1 MRPGDPA
8 RFDNALP
15 RPTDRLTLR
24 RFAGDDLE
32 RFQAYRCDPD
42 VGRYQGWSAMDDAG
56 AMAFLREMEAARIG
70 VLNSWFQIAVALRAS
85 NALIGDI
92 GICLDADRAGVAEIG
107 FTIAPSA
114 QRRGLG
120 TEAVAGALAML
131 FDSGRVGVVE
141 GITDAR
147 NVPSIRLLER
157 VGMRFVRARV
167 AIFKGEQCT
176 EQIYATARPAWER
189 RDG

>member
-56 AMAFLREMEAARIG
+56 AMAFLREMAAAPIG
-70 VLNSWFQIAVALRAS
+70 VPGAWFQIAVALRAT

-107 FTIAPSA
+107 FTMAPSA

-131 FDSGRVGVVE
+131 FDTGRVGVVE

-176 EQIYATARPAWER
+176 EQIYATARPVWEG